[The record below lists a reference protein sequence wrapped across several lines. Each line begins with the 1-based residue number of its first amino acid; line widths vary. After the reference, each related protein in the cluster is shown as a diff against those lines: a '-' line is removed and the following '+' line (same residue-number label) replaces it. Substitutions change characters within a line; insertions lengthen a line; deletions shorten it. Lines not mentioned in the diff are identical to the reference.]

1 LELTLS
7 FGASN
12 SWSTQ
17 TSEEE
22 SNNPFNTW
30 KRNNKKELLI
40 NYLITTIGKIRA
52 IKYMVS
58 PVGSRP
64 MRHVITIASLEPW
77 FCKEFLRFKVPGLRR
92 LHNVLDLPVI
102 CKLSNNGSMMSEEVL
117 IRGLYEL
124 ASGEKQ
130 SSIASRF
137 GRHYTDQGRAFQY
150 FINHMFIRYKALVCN
165 NLEWWHAMGFMKYS
179 NQLIEQKCAYSGERA
194 FALFIDCN
202 CLETSMPGGGPAD
215 EGANSRR

>member
-1 LELTLS
+1 MMVPIILRKCARHTSLYRRWSSLSALEQVTL
-7 FGASN
+7 GRLRRQKKKAIILLIHG
-12 SWSTQ
+12 
-17 TSEEE
+17 
-22 SNNPFNTW
+22 
-30 KRNNKKELLI
+30 KGIIKKELLI

-102 CKLSNNGSMMSEEVL
+102 CTLSNNGSMMSEEVL

-150 FINHMFIRYKALVCN
+150 FINCMFIRYKALVCN

-179 NQLIEQKCAYSGERA
+179 NQLIEQKCAYSG
-194 FALFIDCN
+194 
-202 CLETSMPGGGPAD
+202 
-215 EGANSRR
+215 